1 MQILAPTNSQK
12 QPMKCTGQNRHP
24 DPRQRPR
31 TETCPPDTTTTKSTQ
46 TPRPPWHEETA
57 GKWIQTKIRQYH
69 ITHGKSPPSPTAR
82 RKKFSMP
89 FPSNPAPKQIL
100 NFPFMIPFVKLM
112 ASNFR
117 QWMIQVSKSIYFPRD
132 SLRPTCFDAIIR
144 QRLKK
149 KLKLLWTFFL
159 SREWSKTLIFNFNW

>member
-46 TPRPPWHEETA
+46 TPKPPWHEEAA

-117 QWMIQVSKSIYFPRD
+117 QWFKFLNLSIFPEILCAPLALTPSFASD
-132 SLRPTCFDAIIR
+132 W
-144 QRLKK
+144 KK
-149 KLKLLWTFFL
+149 
-159 SREWSKTLIFNFNW
+159 N